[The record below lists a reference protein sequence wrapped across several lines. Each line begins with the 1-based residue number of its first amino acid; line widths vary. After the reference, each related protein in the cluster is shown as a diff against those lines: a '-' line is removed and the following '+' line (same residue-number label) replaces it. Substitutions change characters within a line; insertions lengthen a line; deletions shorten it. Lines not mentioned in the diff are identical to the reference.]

1 MFYPMNHVAYFS
13 QAKKYQDIPF
23 LTMSNTFRSVAM
35 LILSEVNRDS
45 ARMKRILSKLMKS
58 ISFITFPVGFIMLIT
73 AESLFLLFFEEKWLE
88 AVPYFRVLTFAGMLS
103 PY

>member
-1 MFYPMNHVAYFS
+1 MFYPMNHVAHFN

-45 ARMKRILSKLMKS
+45 ERMKRVMSKMMKS
-58 ISFITFPVGFIMLIT
+58 ISFITFPVGMIMIIT
-73 AESLFLLFFEEKWLE
+73 AESLFFLRSEERRVGKECMTGWLTCE
-88 AVPYFRVLTFAGMLS
+88 CN
-103 PY
+103 